1 MKRPILALA
10 ALLALAG
17 SPALADGAV
26 QKLMTPAD
34 KARLDNF
41 ETTRTTALDE
51 ARSGNPAELAEL
63 QALFSKPLLPL
74 PDFDLGGE
82 WQCRTI
88 KAGGLAE
95 LVVYGWF
102 KCRVTDDGS
111 GWKLDKLT
119 GSQRT
124 TGRFYD
130 DGETRSI
137 YLGTFHIAGQA
148 AKAYGS
154 GPETDQVGFVSRTG
168 AAEWRIEFP
177 APRYESKHDILEF
190 RR

>member
-1 MKRPILALA
+1 MKRPVLALA

-17 SPALADGAV
+17 SPALAEGAV
-26 QKLMTPAD
+26 QKLMTSAD
-34 KARLDNF
+34 KARLENF

-63 QALFSKPLLPL
+63 QSLFSKPLLPL
-74 PDFDLGGE
+74 ADFDLGGA

-88 KAGGLAE
+88 KAGGPAG

-111 GWKLDKLT
+111 GWKLEKLS

-130 DGETRSI
+130 DGATRSI
-137 YLGTFHIAGQA
+137 YLGSFHIEGEAV
-148 AKAYGS
+148 KTYGS
-154 GPETDQVGFVSRTG
+154 GPETDQVGYAFRTG
-168 AAEWRIEFP
+168 PTEWRIEFP
-177 APRYESKHDILEF
+177 APHYESKHDILEF